1 MASEIF
7 FASQSGVLSAG
18 DRQIILTDQGRRC
31 LTYFCLN
38 AGQIVSREAFTRD
51 CWGSRGLVVSD
62 ATVRQTVFRLRRS
75 FIELGLGDDILQTR
89 GKAGYLLAPDV
100 ITVTDLAQAEGENE
114 EESANEGENAN
125 EAESVNE
132 EAPAGPT
139 LSGSAITDA
148 TPLPAPP
155 APARPRARPFS
166 RRAGLTLLLMLLC
179 AGAGYLYRLQEMI
192 TTVSYAFSHAEGG
205 RSYFVSP
212 LAGAGQAKEAM
223 ARAARWLT
231 KENVP
236 AADSRYVY
244 VNGVLGDYVFIMA
257 CTAPIDEKDA
267 GCSTLTILGR
277 YHP

>member
-75 FIELGLGDDILQTR
+75 FTELGLGDDILQTR
-89 GKAGYLLAPDV
+89 GKSGYLLAPGV
-100 ITVTDLAQAEGENE
+100 ITVTDLAQAEG
-114 EESANEGENAN
+114 AD

-132 EAPAGPT
+132 AESAGRPLPGPAVADAPPLPA
-139 LSGSAITDA
+139 
-148 TPLPAPP
+148 LPAPP
-155 APARPRARPFS
+155 APARRRGPLFG
-166 RRAGLTLLLMLLC
+166 RRAGLALLLMLLF

-192 TTVSYAFSHAEGG
+192 TTVSYGFSHAEGG

-212 LAGAGQAKEAM
+212 LAGAGQAEEAM